1 MNEKSQAEA
10 ARRAKLLKMR
20 NERLPDIKKAFEN
33 QKRNFNANFAPGG
46 KDENLVRHNKVA
58 KASVKPATTKKTAT
72 KATTKKATKTVKTTK
87 ATKTAAADKKR
98 DVSLLV
104 STRKGEMVHH
114 QRMLS
119 QDVNAQA
126 TQHIIGIPVNKSSRA
141 LS

>member
-10 ARRAKLLKMR
+10 ERRARLLKSR
-20 NERLPDIKKAFEN
+20 AERLPDIKKQFEEN

-46 KDENLVRHNKVA
+46 KDEKLVQGK
-58 KASVKPATTKKTAT
+58 KAVKTTKKTAKT
-72 KATTKKATKTVKTTK
+72 ATKTKKTK
-87 ATKTAAADKKR
+87 AETADKR
-98 DVSLLV
+98 HNVNLLV

-126 TQHIIGIPVNKSSRA
+126 TRTQA
-141 LS
+141 LQ